1 MKTLV
6 AAGLALSLAAVPIQ
20 ARAENGQIAAG
31 ILGGLAA
38 GAIIGSA
45 MRPPPPPVYYAPAPV
60 YAPPPPVYYA
70 PAPVCYYAPGAPV
83 WDQWRGIW
91 VRPQVRVCN

>member
-1 MKTLV
+1 MKTV
-6 AAGLALSLAAVPIQ
+6 IGVGLALSLLAAPM
-20 ARAENGQIAAG
+20 ARADNGQIAGG

-45 MRPPPPPVYYAPAPV
+45 VRPPPPVYYAPVPV
-60 YAPPPPVYYA
+60 YAAPPPVYYA
-70 PAPVCYYAPGAPV
+70 PPTCYYAPGALV

>member
-1 MKTLV
+1 MKTLIG
-6 AAGLALSLAAVPIQ
+6 AALSVSLAAMPIQ

-45 MRPPPPPVYYAPAPV
+45 MRPPPVYYAPAPV
-60 YAPPPPVYYA
+60 YAPPPVYYA
-70 PAPVCYYAPGAPV
+70 PAPTCYFAPGAPV